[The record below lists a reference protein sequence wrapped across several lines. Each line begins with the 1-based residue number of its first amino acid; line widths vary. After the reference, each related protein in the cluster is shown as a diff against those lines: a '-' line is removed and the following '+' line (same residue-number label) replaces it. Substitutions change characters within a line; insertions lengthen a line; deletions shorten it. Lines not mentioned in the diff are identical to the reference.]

1 MQSILRNR
9 PARRLLATST
19 LALLPQATLSIAL
32 LVHAAR
38 LTGSVAAAGLV
49 SGAYAV
55 ALGVGGPVAG
65 RISDRRGQTGVL
77 AASTAAAVALLV
89 AIALLPAGT
98 SIALLAALAAALGV
112 TTPPVAACLR
122 AVLPDALD
130 DPAELR
136 TAVAFQAT
144 LSELAWITGPPVV
157 LGIAAAVSTRAALLV
172 AAAGVLAGTVAFTR
186 QPASRAWRPAA
197 GVARPRG
204 GAMRAPGMRTLVAIL
219 VAVGV
224 IFGAVEVA
232 IATGQGAAAG
242 PLLGLWGAGSL
253 LGGAA
258 ATRFG
263 GGARTPAGLAGVLA
277 VLAAGHLALAFV
289 SGSAAGLGLVLVAA
303 GAAIAPTYATVYA
316 MVDDVAPAGTVTEA
330 SAWLAT
336 AVAVGAALGSAAAG
350 AVIAQAG
357 PVAAF
362 GLAGGAGAL
371 AVAIT
376 VGRAAT
382 LGAPQPSLRRRRIGV
397 AGPGDARLVGEH
409 HRLDAAA

>member
-1 MQSILRNR
+1 MQSILSNR

-32 LVHAAR
+32 LVHAAV

-49 SGAYAV
+49 SAAYAA

-65 RISDRRGQTGVL
+65 RVADRRGQTGVL
-77 AASTAAAVALLV
+77 AVSTAGAVALLV

-98 SIALLAALAAALGV
+98 GVAVVVALAAALGV

-122 AVLPDALD
+122 AALPGALS

-157 LGIAAAVSTRAALLV
+157 LGIGAAVSTRAALLT
-172 AAAGVLAGTVAFTR
+172 AAGGVLAGTVAFGR
-186 QPASRAWRPAA
+186 QPASRAWRPSVEA
-197 GVARPRG
+197 ARPRG
-204 GAMRAPGMRTLVAIL
+204 GAMRTPGMRALVAVL

-224 IFGAVEVA
+224 VFGAVEVG
-232 IATGQGAAAG
+232 IATGQGSAAG

-263 GGARTPAGLAGVLA
+263 GGARTPAGLAA
-277 VLAAGHLALAFV
+277 VLAALALGHLALAFV
-289 SGSAAGLGLVLVAA
+289 AGSAIGLGLVLLGA
-303 GAAIAPTYATVYA
+303 GAAIAPTYATVYT

-336 AVAVGAALGSAAAG
+336 AVAVGAALGSAVAG
-350 AVIAQAG
+350 AAIAHAG
-357 PVAAF
+357 PVAAY
-362 GLAGGAGAL
+362 GLAGAAGAA
-371 AVAIT
+371 AVAI
-376 VGRAAT
+376 VLARAGT
-382 LGAPQPSLRRRRIGV
+382 LGGCSDSPWSTRSPIAS
-397 AGPGDARLVGEH
+397 AS
-409 HRLDAAA
+409 AAALG

>member
-1 MQSILRNR
+1 MQSILHHS

-49 SGAYAV
+49 SGVYAA

-65 RISDRRGQTGVL
+65 RIADRRGQTGVL
-77 AASTAAAVALLV
+77 VLSTTGAVSFLV

-98 SIALLAALAAALGV
+98 GVPVLAALAAALGAA
-112 TTPPVAACLR
+112 TPPVAACLR
-122 AVLPDALD
+122 AALPGALA
-130 DPAELR
+130 DPGALR

-144 LSELAWITGPPVV
+144 LSELAWITGPPLV
-157 LGIAAAVSTRAALLV
+157 LGIAAAVSTRAALLA
-172 AAAGVLAGTVAFTR
+172 AAAGVLAGTAAFAR
-186 QPASRAWRPAA
+186 QPASRAWRPSP
-197 GVARPRG
+197 GPARPHG
-204 GAMRAPGMRTLVAIL
+204 GAMRAPGMRTLVAVL

-224 IFGAVEVA
+224 VFGAVEVG

-263 GGARTPAGLAGVLA
+263 GGARTATGLAA
-277 VLAAGHLALAFV
+277 VLAALALGHLALAFV
-289 SGSAAGLGLVLVAA
+289 AGSAPGLGLVLVAA

-336 AVAVGAALGSAAAG
+336 AVAVGAAVGSAAAG
-350 AVIAQAG
+350 VVIAQAG
-357 PVAAF
+357 PVAAY
-362 GLAGGAGAL
+362 GLAGVAGAAAGTIVL
-371 AVAIT
+371 A
-376 VGRAAT
+376 RAGT
-382 LGAPQPSLRRRRIGV
+382 LGGCSDSRRLTNSPV
-397 AGPGDARLVGEH
+397 ASAS
-409 HRLDAAA
+409 AAALG

>member
-1 MQSILRNR
+1 MQSILHHS

-49 SGAYAV
+49 SGVYAA

-65 RISDRRGQTGVL
+65 RIADRRGQTGVL
-77 AASTAAAVALLV
+77 VLSTTGAVSFLV

-98 SIALLAALAAALGV
+98 GVPVLAALAAALGV
-112 TTPPVAACLR
+112 ATPPVAACLR
-122 AVLPDALD
+122 AALPGALA
-130 DPAELR
+130 DPGALR

-144 LSELAWITGPPVV
+144 LSELAWITGPPLV
-157 LGIAAAVSTRAALLV
+157 LGIAAAVSTRAALLA
-172 AAAGVLAGTVAFTR
+172 AAAGVLAGTAAFAR
-186 QPASRAWRPAA
+186 QPASRAWRPSP
-197 GVARPRG
+197 GPARPRG
-204 GAMRAPGMRTLVAIL
+204 GAMRAPGMRTLVAVL

-224 IFGAVEVA
+224 VFGAVEVG
-232 IATGQGAAAG
+232 IATGQGGAAG

-253 LGGAA
+253 VGGAA

-263 GGARTPAGLAGVLA
+263 GGARTTSGLAGVLA
-277 VLAAGHLALAFV
+277 ALALGHLALALV
-289 SGSAAGLGLVLVAA
+289 SGSTVGVGLVLLAA

-336 AVAVGAALGSAAAG
+336 AVAVGAALGSAAGGAG
-350 AVIAQAG
+350 VGHAG
-357 PVAAF
+357 PLAAF
-362 GLAGGAGAL
+362 GLAGLAGGL
-371 AVAIT
+371 AVAVAIAR
-376 VGRAAT
+376 GDT
-382 LGAPQPSLRRRRIGV
+382 LVACSAQTPPPRSPAPSVSAPVLG
-397 AGPGDARLVGEH
+397 
-409 HRLDAAA
+409 